1 MRPLRLRIQKRTRK
15 RIEVKSNKRFK
26 NRLQGSIKLAAV
38 LLSVL
43 VTATMLVPSVFVGR
57 VTATVDQPYITITP
71 IDEINCAS
79 YCVYDKTEDRIIMG
93 RQAHDRI
100 YPASM
105 TKLMTI
111 GIAMDYLDSDAYTTV
126 SQNAIDNV
134 TSDST
139 LMYLIVGEEIK
150 ISELYYGLMLPSG
163 NDAANVLAE
172 ATIDALFAQYPEGGE
187 VGPDGVNASY
197 FVNELGVSA
206 EEILTDYPLSAFS
219 ALMNLRAANLGCT
232 GTHFVNPHGLHS
244 DNHYTT
250 ASDLCLIMA
259 RAAQNPDFNTVI
271 SSPTH
276 VFQATNMHTSDAWST
291 VRNTN
296 QLLTDPWM
304 AARTAE
310 GEDTHLTAF
319 IGGKTGTT
327 STAGTGMTTYSVNEN
342 GHELFISVCG
352 IPYEEY
358 SNQTRYVTS
367 AVAYGN
373 YQCWQNDPVSR
384 LPGNIGDYQRF
395 NLPLDE
401 YPVLDPV
408 LVPGDAPYENNGQ
421 TDFTEAPQDEND
433 ATQDPTNPDAEVII
447 GEDGIVIADETVKND
462 GLFSSFMNSKVGR
475 FIQLNP
481 GVSVLILVLILII
494 IVLVIVLIAR
504 SLHYSNHRYKRRSV
518 REYKGT
524 PFNQ

>member
-1 MRPLRLRIQKRTRK
+1 MATI
-15 RIEVKSNKRFK
+15 
-26 NRLQGSIKLAAV
+26 
-38 LLSVL
+38 LLSAFIVAAMVL
-43 VTATMLVPSVFVGR
+43 PSVMLGKVE
-57 VTATVDQPYITITP
+57 AAVDQPNITITP
-71 IDEINCAS
+71 IDDINCAS
-79 YCVYDKTEDRIIMG
+79 YCVYDKTEGRIIMG

-105 TKLMTI
+105 TKIMTI
-111 GIAMDYLDSDAYTTV
+111 QLAMDYLDPDAYTTV

-139 LMYLIVGEEIK
+139 LMYLCVGEEIK

-172 ATIDALFAQYPEGGE
+172 ATINALFELYPEGGD

-197 FVNELGVSA
+197 FVTELGA
-206 EEILTDYPLSAFS
+206 TTEEILTSYPLSAFS
-219 ALMNLRAANLGCT
+219 LLMNLRADNLGCT

-259 RAAQNPDFNTVI
+259 KAAENPDFCTVI
-271 SSPTH
+271 GSPTH
-276 VFQATNMHTSDAWST
+276 VFQATNVHTSDAWST

-304 AARTAE
+304 ASYTAE
-310 GEDTHLTAF
+310 GEPTHITAF

-342 GHELFISVCG
+342 GHELFIAVCG
-352 IPYEEY
+352 IPYAEY
-358 SNQTRYVTS
+358 DCQTRYVTS

-384 LPGNIGDYQRF
+384 LPGSLGDYQRF
-395 NLPLDE
+395 NWTAE
-401 YPVLDPV
+401 AYPVLDTIISPSDALSQIPASTEETGV
-408 LVPGDAPYENNGQ
+408 LQEELDVI
-421 TDFTEAPQDEND
+421 TE
-433 ATQDPTNPDAEVII
+433 TQSPDAEVII
-447 GEDGIVIADETVKND
+447 GGDGIIPSNGEDNNEGAL
-462 GLFSSFMNSKVGR
+462 GPFMNSEVGK

-481 GVSVLILVLILII
+481 GVSLLIFVLILII
-494 IVLVIVLIAR
+494 IILVIILIAR
-504 SLHYSNHRYKRRSV
+504 SIKYSGHHHGRSKV
-518 REYKGT
+518 REYKGPT
-524 PFNQ
+524 F

>member
-1 MRPLRLRIQKRTRK
+1 MNGIARLAAILLSAL
-15 RIEVKSNKRFK
+15 IVAAMIIP
-26 NRLQGSIKLAAV
+26 SIKGGQVEAA
-38 LLSVL
+38 
-43 VTATMLVPSVFVGR
+43 
-57 VTATVDQPYITITP
+57 VDQPNITITP
-71 IDEINCAS
+71 IDDINCAS
-79 YCVYDKTEDRIIMG
+79 FCVYDKTEDRIIMG

-111 GIAMDYLDSDAYTTV
+111 QLAMDYLDPDDYTTV

-172 ATIDALFAQYPEGGE
+172 ATIFALFELYPEGGD

-197 FVNELGVSA
+197 FVNELGVTS
-206 EEILTDYPLSAFS
+206 EEILADYPLSAFS
-219 ALMNLRAANLGCT
+219 LLMNLRASNLGCT

-259 RAAQNPDFNTVI
+259 HAAENPDFCTVI

-276 VFQATNMHTSDAWST
+276 VFQATNMHTEDAWST

-304 AARTAE
+304 ASYTAE
-310 GEDTHLTAF
+310 GEPTHITAF

-352 IPYEEY
+352 IPYAEY

-384 LPGNIGDYQRF
+384 LPGTLGDYQRF
-395 NLPLDE
+395 NWTAE
-401 YPVLDPV
+401 ARPVLDTV
-408 LVPGDAPYENNGQ
+408 IVPGDVVIEE
-421 TDFTEAPQDEND
+421 TE
-433 ATQDPTNPDAEVII
+433 PTIEGGLLPEDIELNVPEESVNPEAEVII
-447 GEDGIVIADETVKND
+447 GGDGIIPSDSEVPND
-462 GLFSSFMNSKVGR
+462 SFLGPLMDSEVGK
-475 FIQLNP
+475 FIQFNP
-481 GVSVLILVLILII
+481 GVSVFILVLILII
-494 IVLVIVLIAR
+494 IVLVIILIYR
-504 SLHYSNHRYKRRSV
+504 SVRYNNRRHGKSKV
-518 REYKGT
+518 REYKGPT
-524 PFNQ
+524 F

>member
-1 MRPLRLRIQKRTRK
+1 M
-15 RIEVKSNKRFK
+15 KSNKRYNLGLK
-26 NRLQGSIKLAAV
+26 SIARLAAV
-38 LLSVL
+38 LLCAFIVAAQIIPTIAGSQVD
-43 VTATMLVPSVFVGR
+43 A
-57 VTATVDQPYITITP
+57 AVDQPNITITP
-71 IDEINCAS
+71 IDDINCAS

-111 GIAMDYLDSDAYTTV
+111 QLAMDYLDPDDYTTV

-172 ATIDALFAQYPEGGE
+172 ATIHALFELYPEGGD
-187 VGPDGVNASY
+187 VGPDGVNATY
-197 FVNELGVSA
+197 FVNELGVSS

-219 ALMNLRAANLGCT
+219 LLMNLRATNLGCT
-232 GTHFVNPHGLHS
+232 GSHFVNPHGLHS

-250 ASDLCLIMA
+250 ASDLCIIMA
-259 RAAQNPDFNTVI
+259 HAAENPDFCTVI

-304 AARTAE
+304 ASYTAE
-310 GEDTHLTAF
+310 GEATHITAF

-342 GHELFISVCG
+342 GHELFIAVCG
-352 IPYEEY
+352 IPYAEY

-384 LPGNIGDYQRF
+384 LPGTLGDYQRF
-395 NLPLDE
+395 NWTAE
-401 YPVLDPV
+401 ARPVLDTV
-408 LVPGDAPYENNGQ
+408 IVPGDAIIEEPEPTNESGAFQEELDVANP
-421 TDFTEAPQDEND
+421 TEAL
-433 ATQDPTNPDAEVII
+433 NPEAEVII
-447 GEDGIVIADETVKND
+447 GGDGIIPADGENPD
-462 GLFSSFMNSKVGR
+462 GGFLAPLMNSEVGR
-475 FIQLNP
+475 FVQLNP

-494 IVLVIVLIAR
+494 IVLVIILIAR
-504 SLHYSNHRYKRRSV
+504 SFQYSNHRRGGRNKV
-518 REYKGT
+518 REYRGPT
-524 PFNQ
+524 F